1 MVAGLAAGVV
11 MTMVMMA
18 WMAASG
24 ESVWTNPNLI
34 AVMWVGR
41 DAALGGFSGATLL
54 GFATH
59 LATSALM
66 GVIALPFI
74 RDLPPGRT
82 MLAAFAYALASYPF
96 AFALIMTWANPLMVE
111 RTGLVPMTVAHAV
124 FGIVLGA
131 VYLWLR
137 PSAHETHSPMQPHNA
152 DV

>member
-1 MVAGLAAGVV
+1 MRSDLGAGIMAGLVAGVV
-11 MTMVMMA
+11 MAMFMMA
-18 WMAASG
+18 WMASHG

-41 DAALGGFSGATLL
+41 DAALGGFSSATLL

-66 GVIALPFI
+66 GWIAIPFI

-111 RTGLVPMTVAHAV
+111 RTNLVPMAVGHAV
-124 FGIVLGA
+124 FGLMLGA
-131 VYLWLR
+131 MYLGLR
-137 PSAHETHSPMQPHNA
+137 PGPR
-152 DV
+152 